1 MEKKGISSQIFKIAN
16 NMGAWLIILLVG
28 IVLTAAT
35 DTFLTYDNI
44 INVLRQSCVVA
55 ITAMGASFVVL
66 GGEIDLSTGM
76 AATFAGCNTALL
88 MTKMNMAIFPA
99 ILISVLVG
107 CICGTAAG
115 LIVTYLKIPSFMGT
129 LGIQYVIQGM
139 ILITTNSMPITGL
152 PEQFLALGRG
162 YVLGWL
168 PIPIIIMAIF
178 FLVGTIALR
187 YTVFGRSVMAV
198 GENAEAAK
206 LSGLNVNLTRIA
218 MFTVCGFCCAFAG
231 IVQASRMSSGQPGSG
246 TDLSMQALAAV
257 YIGGTFKGS
266 MLNTLAGALAW
277 SFVNNGLNLLG
288 VNAYWQKVALGIIII
303 FAVALDILRARLS
316 TAKH

>member
-88 MTKMNMAIFPA
+88 MTKMNMPIFPA
-99 ILISVLVG
+99 ILISVFVG
-107 CICGTAAG
+107 CICGTAEG

-129 LGIQYVIQGM
+129 LGI
-139 ILITTNSMPITGL
+139 
-152 PEQFLALGRG
+152 
-162 YVLGWL
+162 
-168 PIPIIIMAIF
+168 
-178 FLVGTIALR
+178 
-187 YTVFGRSVMAV
+187 
-198 GENAEAAK
+198 
-206 LSGLNVNLTRIA
+206 
-218 MFTVCGFCCAFAG
+218 
-231 IVQASRMSSGQPGSG
+231 
-246 TDLSMQALAAV
+246 
-257 YIGGTFKGS
+257 
-266 MLNTLAGALAW
+266 
-277 SFVNNGLNLLG
+277 
-288 VNAYWQKVALGIIII
+288 
-303 FAVALDILRARLS
+303 
-316 TAKH
+316 